1 MFCEKC
7 GTEII
12 DGTRFCHRCGAPVTV
27 TPVPAPA
34 PQRNI
39 PSVPAPQ
46 QNIPPVPAPAPRQ
59 MAPYTPTP
67 TPAPRQKP
75 PRKPVNSKKLIP
87 LIAVAAVLILV
98 VTAACIFFGNP
109 ATQLARA
116 FLKSGKAFASAA
128 ESTGLTDLEDVF
140 DRTDSSQY
148 LSVSLE
154 EMVGYRELEGLGIHL
169 NHDFSMSDRK
179 IGTTLTAFY
188 GSSDLLSIHAKFD
201 NDQFLLGSPQLTQ
214 DTFYMI
220 STTALGDLFSG
231 LLEIDE
237 LSGVSFN
244 IFDLYKRALELTEGN
259 EEAREAVIEAGKA
272 LLKAVEVKKGKR
284 ETINV
289 NGTNLSCSTY
299 RVRIKKAAVRDFL
312 NALEDALQAMD
323 STDATLELLSSA
335 GFPAEMLDEVEYAL
349 EDSQYQ
355 LEEIFDA
362 LRDAANELGN
372 IDLDVYV
379 NKGYVVALMYEFE
392 VDDVDA
398 ELVLSI
404 GGGKN
409 YVDDLSLRL
418 TTEYGEMLLTS
429 SGNHTGKGGVFT
441 NDTILTLK
449 DDYSKETL
457 FQMELSYEPDA
468 KDDNFSLQLEVDGVE
483 ISLEG
488 LLSCGR
494 DSFHLRLDEVEV
506 DDTVT
511 FRVEY
516 RFEAYTGDNIPVADT
531 VDVANL
537 SMLELSQIVT
547 KLYKSA
553 TTWAS
558 GLTQEFPDLIY
569 AFY

>member
-27 TPVPAPA
+27 TPVP
-34 PQRNI
+34 
-39 PSVPAPQ
+39 VPAPQ
-46 QNIPPVPAPAPRQ
+46 QNIPPVPAPVSHH
-59 MAPYTPTP
+59 MAPYTPAP
-67 TPAPRQKP
+67 TPASRQKP
-75 PRKPVNSKKLIP
+75 PRKPVNSKTLIP

-98 VTAACIFFGNP
+98 VTAVCIFFGNP
-109 ATQLARA
+109 TTQLARA

-154 EMVGYRELEGLGIHL
+154 EMDGYRELEGLGILL
-169 NHDFSMSDRK
+169 NHDVSMSGRK

-201 NDQFLLGSPQLTQ
+201 NDQFLLGSPQLTE

-220 STTALGDLFSG
+220 STTALGDVFSE

-244 IFDLYKRALELTEGN
+244 IFDLYKQALKLTEGN

-284 ETINV
+284 DTVDV
-289 NGTNLSCSTY
+289 NGTDLSCSTY
-299 RVRIKKAAVRDFL
+299 RVRIRKTAVRDFL
-312 NALEDALQAMD
+312 NALEDALQSMD

-362 LRDAANELGN
+362 LRDTADELGN

-379 NKGYVVALMYEFE
+379 NKGYVVAVVYEFE
-392 VDDVDA
+392 VNDVEA

-429 SGNHTGKGGVFT
+429 QGNHTGKGGVFT

-457 FQMELSYEPDA
+457 FQMALSYKPDA
-468 KDDNFSLQLEVDGVE
+468 KDDNFSLQLELDGVE
-483 ISLEG
+483 IRLEG
-488 LLSCGR
+488 LLTCGR

-506 DDTVT
+506 DHTVT

-537 SMLELSQIVT
+537 SILELSQIVT
-547 KLYKSA
+547 ELYKNA

-569 AFY
+569 AFS

>member
-34 PQRNI
+34 PQ
-39 PSVPAPQ
+39 
-46 QNIPPVPAPAPRQ
+46 QNIPPVPAPASHQ
-59 MAPYTPTP
+59 MAPYTPAP
-67 TPAPRQKP
+67 TPASRQKP
-75 PRKPVNSKKLIP
+75 PRKPVNFKKLIP

-98 VTAACIFFGNP
+98 VTAVCIFFGNP
-109 ATQLARA
+109 TTQLARA

-154 EMVGYRELEGLGIHL
+154 EMDGYRELEGLGILL
-169 NHDFSMSDRK
+169 NHDVSMSGRK

-201 NDQFLLGSPQLTQ
+201 NDQFHLGSPQLTE

-220 STTALGDLFSG
+220 STTALGDVFSE

-244 IFDLYKRALELTEGN
+244 IFDLYKQALKLTEGN

-284 ETINV
+284 DTVDV
-289 NGTNLSCSTY
+289 NGTDLSCSTY
-299 RVRIKKAAVRDFL
+299 RVRIRKTAVRDFL
-312 NALEDALQAMD
+312 NALEDALQSMD

-335 GFPAEMLDEVEYAL
+335 GFPAEILDEVEYAL

-362 LRDAANELGN
+362 LRDTADELGN

-379 NKGYVVALMYEFE
+379 NKGYVVAVVYEFE
-392 VDDVDA
+392 VNDVEA

-429 SGNHTGKGGVFT
+429 QGNHTGKGGVFT

-457 FQMELSYEPDA
+457 FQMALSYKPDA
-468 KDDNFSLQLEVDGVE
+468 KDDNFSLQLELDGVE
-483 ISLEG
+483 IRLEG
-488 LLSCGR
+488 LLTCGR

-506 DDTVT
+506 DHTVT

-537 SMLELSQIVT
+537 SILELSQIVT
-547 KLYKSA
+547 ELYKNA

-569 AFY
+569 AFS

>member
-34 PQRNI
+34 PQ
-39 PSVPAPQ
+39 
-46 QNIPPVPAPAPRQ
+46 QNIPPVPAPASHQ
-59 MAPYTPTP
+59 MAPYTPAP
-67 TPAPRQKP
+67 TPASRQKP
-75 PRKPVNSKKLIP
+75 PRKPVNFKKLIP

-98 VTAACIFFGNP
+98 VTAVCIFFGNP
-109 ATQLARA
+109 TTQLARA

-154 EMVGYRELEGLGIHL
+154 EMDGYRELEGLGILL
-169 NHDFSMSDRK
+169 NHDVSMSGRK
-179 IGTTLTAFY
+179 IGTTLTTFY

-201 NDQFLLGSPQLTQ
+201 NDQFLLGSPQLTE

-220 STTALGDLFSG
+220 STTALGDVFSG

-244 IFDLYKRALELTEGN
+244 IFDLYKQALKLTEGN

-284 ETINV
+284 DTVDV
-289 NGTNLSCSTY
+289 NGTDLSCSTY
-299 RVRIKKAAVRDFL
+299 RVRIRKTAVLDFL

-362 LRDAANELGN
+362 LRDTADELGN

-379 NKGYVVALMYEFE
+379 NKGYVVAVVYEFE
-392 VDDVDA
+392 VNDVEA

-429 SGNHTGKGGVFT
+429 QGNHTGKGGVFT

-457 FQMELSYEPDA
+457 FQMALSYKPDA
-468 KDDNFSLQLEVDGVE
+468 KDDNFSLQLELDGVE

-488 LLSCGR
+488 LLSCGK

-516 RFEAYTGDNIPVADT
+516 RFESYAGDNIPVADT

-537 SMLELSQIVT
+537 SMLELGQIAAELYNNVT
-547 KLYKSA
+547 A
-553 TTWAS
+553 WAS

-569 AFY
+569 AFS

>member
-34 PQRNI
+34 PQ
-39 PSVPAPQ
+39 
-46 QNIPPVPAPAPRQ
+46 QNIPPVPAPASHQ
-59 MAPYTPTP
+59 MAPYTPAP
-67 TPAPRQKP
+67 TPASRQKP
-75 PRKPVNSKKLIP
+75 PRKPVNFKKLIP

-98 VTAACIFFGNP
+98 VTAVCIFFGNP
-109 ATQLARA
+109 TTQLARA

-154 EMVGYRELEGLGIHL
+154 EMDGYRELEGLGILL
-169 NHDFSMSDRK
+169 NHDVSMSGRK

-201 NDQFLLGSPQLTQ
+201 NDQFHLGSPQLTE

-220 STTALGDLFSG
+220 STTALGDVFSG

-244 IFDLYKRALELTEGN
+244 IFDLYKQALKLTEGN

-284 ETINV
+284 DTVDV
-289 NGTNLSCSTY
+289 NGTDLSCSTY
-299 RVRIKKAAVRDFL
+299 RVRIRKTAVLDFL
-312 NALEDALQAMD
+312 NALEDALQSMD

-362 LRDAANELGN
+362 LRDTADELGN

-379 NKGYVVALMYEFE
+379 NKGYVVAVVYEFE
-392 VDDVDA
+392 VNDVEA

-429 SGNHTGKGGVFT
+429 QGNHTGKGGVFT

-457 FQMELSYEPDA
+457 FQMALSYKPDA
-468 KDDNFSLQLEVDGVE
+468 KDDNFSLQLELDGVE

-488 LLSCGR
+488 LLSCGK

-516 RFEAYTGDNIPVADT
+516 RFESYAGDNIPVADT

-537 SMLELSQIVT
+537 SMLELGQIAAELYNNVT
-547 KLYKSA
+547 A
-553 TTWAS
+553 WAS

-569 AFY
+569 AFS